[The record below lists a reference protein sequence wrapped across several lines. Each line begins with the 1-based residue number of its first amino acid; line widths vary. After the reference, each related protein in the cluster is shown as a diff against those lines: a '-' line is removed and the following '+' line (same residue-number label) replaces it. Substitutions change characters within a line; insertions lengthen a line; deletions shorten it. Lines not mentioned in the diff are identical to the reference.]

1 LIGLRRSARNAAAVC
16 ALALLVAL
24 AGCAALPER
33 PLTAEVSAPPAQ
45 TGPLQEWARRVQTT
59 LGPLDTAHW
68 LLDRNQLAL
77 NARLALTDEAAET
90 LDVQYFIWQDDA
102 TGHLLASRL
111 LDAADRGVKVRL
123 LLDDF
128 GVASSRASIVQLDAH
143 PQIEVRVFNPWAAR
157 ASRFGF
163 ALEFLARAKSL
174 NPRMHNKT
182 YIADGRFAI
191 VGGRNIGDRYFGI
204 YEPFVQNDLDVLV
217 AGRVVEDIAASF
229 DLFWNSAE
237 SFPIGLFR
245 VPGGMPDIAATRE
258 RLTEAVAANGALLRS
273 FAPRGADWRSFF
285 DGLVDT
291 GAPGRAELYI
301 DSAEIHDPHA
311 FRLYPRFKELVASAQ
326 REVLISSPYFIPDPE
341 FRQLLRALVARG
353 VRVAIV
359 TNSLATNNHVVA
371 HTGYKHWR
379 RDVLSAGVELY
390 ELRADATALGY
401 YVTPPAT
408 TDALGLHTKAVVV
421 DGKRAFVG
429 SPNVDPRSMNLNTEI
444 GIEADSDELSRRV
457 TALIARDMS
466 PENAWRV
473 TMDSEGW
480 LTWSSGE
487 EAVHRQP
494 AKGFAQRAVEFLLNL
509 LPLKKQA

>member
-1 LIGLRRSARNAAAVC
+1 
-16 ALALLVAL
+16 LL
-24 AGCAALPER
+24 E
-33 PLTAEVSAPPAQ
+33 
-45 TGPLQEWARRVQTT
+45 
-59 LGPLDTAHW
+59 
-68 LLDRNQLAL
+68 
-77 NARLALTDEAAET
+77 
-90 LDVQYFIWQDDA
+90 
-102 TGHLLASRL
+102 
-111 LDAADRGVKVRL
+111 AADRGVKVRL

-128 GVASSRASIVQLDAH
+128 GVASSRASVVELDAH
-143 PQIEVRVFNPWAAR
+143 PRIEVRVFNPWASR
-157 ASRFGF
+157 ASRFAT
-163 ALEFLARAKSL
+163 ALEFLARAKQL
-174 NPRMHNKT
+174 NRRMHNKT

-217 AGRVVEDIAASF
+217 AGRVVQDVAASF

-237 SFPIGLFR
+237 SYPIALFR
-245 VPGGMPDIAATRE
+245 LPGGMPDIAATE
-258 RLTEAVAANGALLRS
+258 KRLTETVAADGAVLQS
-273 FAPRGADWRSFF
+273 FAAHGADWHGFF
-285 DGLVDT
+285 EGLVDT
-291 GAPGRAELYI
+291 GAVGQAELYY
-301 DSAEIHDPHA
+301 DSPDIHDPDA
-311 FRLYPRFKELVASAQ
+311 VRLYPRFKQLIAGAE

-341 FRQLLRALVARG
+341 FRRLLRSLVARG

-390 ELRADATALGY
+390 ELRADATALRY

-408 TDALGLHTKAVVV
+408 SDALGLHTKAVVV

-444 GIEADSDELSRRV
+444 GIEADSEELSRRV
-457 TALIARDMS
+457 TALIVRDMS

-480 LTWSSGE
+480 LTWSSGD